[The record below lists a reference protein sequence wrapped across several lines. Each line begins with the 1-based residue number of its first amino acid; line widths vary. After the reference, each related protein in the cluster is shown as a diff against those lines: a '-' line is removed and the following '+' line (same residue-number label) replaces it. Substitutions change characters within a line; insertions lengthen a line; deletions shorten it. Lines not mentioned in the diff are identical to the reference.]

1 MKGIGNRLNKYY
13 KKVKSTFFRLV
24 NDIRNIKGIGIYS
37 LLKRNKVSISI
48 LISCII
54 VLGVALVEN
63 NLSKE
68 EFLNKCTDYFYDYD
82 YIVGDIA
89 YGKLRLKGFY
99 SEKNKKVKSINN
111 YKFLDKYLKNNCAVD
126 CKYFVLQKERSE

>member
-1 MKGIGNRLNKYY
+1 MKIIEINNKKYDLITNY
-13 KKVKSTFFRLV
+13 KDAF
-24 NDIRNIKGIGIYS
+24 
-37 LLKRNKVSISI
+37 
-48 LISCII
+48 
-54 VLGVALVEN
+54 EE
-63 NLSKE
+63 E
-68 EFLNKCTDYFYDYD
+68 EFLSKCTEYFYDYD

-99 SEKNKKVKSINN
+99 DSKNKKVKSINN